1 MERWDDVEQQKKSF
15 NEKDGCRPA
24 AVNFAMASS
33 EKRWGGGRGRRRK
46 VKKRRDVLPYC
57 PAAAGRRCGE
67 KEEFDWKEMAAT
79 VHSLTVAT
87 RRKEGK
93 EGEKRGVMWEEKK
106 GGSN

>member
-1 MERWDDVEQQKKSF
+1 
-15 NEKDGCRPA
+15 
-24 AVNFAMASS
+24 
-33 EKRWGGGRGRRRK
+33 
-46 VKKRRDVLPYC
+46 
-57 PAAAGRRCGE
+57 
-67 KEEFDWKEMAAT
+67 MAAT

>member
-46 VKKRRDVLPYC
+46 VKKKKRC
-57 PAAAGRRCGE
+57 PAILSGCCWE
-67 KEEFDWKEMAAT
+67 KM
-79 VHSLTVAT
+79 
-87 RRKEGK
+87 
-93 EGEKRGVMWEEKK
+93 RGK
-106 GGSN
+106 GGV